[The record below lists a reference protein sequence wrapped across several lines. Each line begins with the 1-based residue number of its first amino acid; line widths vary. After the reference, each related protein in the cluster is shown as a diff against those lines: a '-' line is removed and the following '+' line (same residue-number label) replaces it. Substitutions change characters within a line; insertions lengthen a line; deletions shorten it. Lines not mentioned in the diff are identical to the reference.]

1 MLYYHAIQSDCKFEL
16 LMLSNDRWK
25 LSFDEKYVEF
35 IYMIHHTNSIKCHR
49 MTRKLYFNPR
59 IYIITIIM

>member
-1 MLYYHAIQSDCKFEL
+1 MLYYYAIQSDCKFEL

-35 IYMIHHTNSIKCHR
+35 IYMIHHTNSIKQ
-49 MTRKLYFNPR
+49 MSSYDKK
-59 IYIITIIM
+59 TIF